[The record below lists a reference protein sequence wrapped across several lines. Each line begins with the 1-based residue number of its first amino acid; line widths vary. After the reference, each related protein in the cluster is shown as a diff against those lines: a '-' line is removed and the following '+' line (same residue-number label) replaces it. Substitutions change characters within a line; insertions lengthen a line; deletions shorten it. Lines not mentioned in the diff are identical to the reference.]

1 MTDEDRRS
9 AALALAQMSPSE
21 LEELLK
27 PGGRLVF
34 ESPTATH
41 PEADPDTLACL
52 AMRQA
57 GMWGKPAFDA
67 DIDHPLFVEAVEAA
81 RSAGPNEQ
89 AAFDAATAILEGPEA
104 LEAFGLTP

>member
-1 MTDEDRRS
+1 
-9 AALALAQMSPSE
+9 MSPSE

-41 PEADPDTLACL
+41 PEADTDTLACL

-57 GMWGKPAFDA
+57 GLWGEPAFDV
-67 DIDHPLFVEAVEAA
+67 DINDPLFVEAAEAA
-81 RSAGPNEQ
+81 RSAGPDEQ
-89 AAFDAATAILEGPEA
+89 AAFDAATAILEGPGA
-104 LEAFGLTP
+104 LEAFGFTP

>member
-1 MTDEDRRS
+1 
-9 AALALAQMSPSE
+9 MSPCA
-21 LEELLK
+21 LKELLK

-41 PEADPDTLACL
+41 PEADTDTLACL
-52 AMRQA
+52 AMRHA
-57 GMWGKPAFDA
+57 GLWGKPAFDV

-81 RSAGPNEQ
+81 RSAGPDEQ

-104 LEAFGLTP
+104 LEALGLTP